1 MPLVIQWTGGEF
13 LLDETNTA
21 IVGRSDSVEITI
33 KHQKISRHHLVFSFE
48 NGDWTARDL
57 DTPNGS
63 FLDAKR
69 ITENVLPKSA
79 SIILGGPVG
88 PTLSVSVLERLRPQD
103 VTAAASNGARQKA
116 QVRRGRFNLSGRVR
130 IGRDPSNDLVLDD
143 LDVSRFHCE
152 ITTTDGQN
160 HEIVD
165 LGSGNGTFVEGA
177 KIKRRRLSVGQIISI
192 GSHSFTYSGGSL
204 ENSATESGPS
214 LVVDGVSVTIGN
226 ARLLSDVSFELRPS
240 SLTGVI
246 GPSGAGK
253 STLLSVLTGELAP
266 TSGVITFGG
275 RDLIQNF
282 EELRSRLGFV
292 PQSDLLHT
300 NLTVRSALRFGAD
313 LRFSPDVTPA
323 EKAQRVESVMS
334 DLGLSKRADLR
345 IDKLSGGQRK
355 RTSVALE
362 LLTEP
367 MVLMLDEPTSGLD
380 PGLDRQVM
388 KLLRTLAD
396 EGRTVL
402 VVTHSTANLDLCD
415 DVLVMAPGG
424 EVAYFGSPLTVL
436 NALEASDWSEAFD
449 SITER
454 GTTGNKK
461 RQVDPRAQSHHEL
474 PRPNRRQ
481 PWAYQ
486 LLVLIRRYWAVI
498 FADKPYLTFL
508 LALPVV
514 LALVGFVVGDEQGL
528 GEGDG
533 IFGLNLQA
541 RSVLLIVVLAATFMG
556 AASSIQELVKERQI
570 FLRERSTGLS
580 PTAYVASK
588 IVVLGTLVIAQ
599 SVFFTL
605 FTFAGRPMPERGL
618 VYESSTFE
626 IVLVVSL
633 LALIGMLL
641 GLLVSNFA
649 RTSEIALP
657 ALVVITML
665 QVVFSGAV
673 PLRYESLAQTLG
685 LVNPA
690 YWAMNS
696 MAATS
701 DLNALLGYGSDD
713 EVWTWV
719 STLTNWTTSTGTLA
733 GFAILLC
740 IAVIALGSTKP
751 STQS

>member
-1 MPLVIQWTGGEF
+1 MPIVVQWNGGE
-13 LLDETNTA
+13 LLLSETETA
-21 IVGRSDSVEITI
+21 VVGRSDSVDITI
-33 KHQKISRHHLVFSFE
+33 KHPKMSRHHLLLYSE
-48 NGDWTARDL
+48 EGKWKAKDL
-57 DTPNGS
+57 DTPNGTYRS
-63 FLDAKR
+63 EER
-69 ITENVLPKSA
+69 ITEVELRDADSLFLGSTIGPELKVGLLSTSRPAGLTRTDQGA
-79 SIILGGPVG
+79 SRAEKDIKK
-88 PTLSVSVLERLRPQD
+88 RH
-103 VTAAASNGARQKA
+103 
-116 QVRRGRFNLSGRVR
+116 NLSSRFRV
-130 IGRDPSNDLVLDD
+130 GRDEASDLVINDF
-143 LDVSRFHCE
+143 DVSRFHAE
-152 ITTTDGQN
+152 ITTKDGQN

-165 LGSGNGTFVEGA
+165 LGSANGTFINGSR
-177 KIKRRRLSVGQIISI
+177 IKRHKLEIGDLVTVGSTTFVYN
-192 GSHSFTYSGGSL
+192 GGALEDVSSGI
-204 ENSATESGPS
+204 GPS
-214 LVVDGVSVTIGN
+214 LVVDGLDVSIGS
-226 ARLLSDVSFELRPS
+226 AKLLSEVSFELKPS
-240 SLTGVI
+240 SLTAII

-253 STLLSVLTGELAP
+253 STLLNVLTGELTP
-266 TSGVITFGG
+266 TRGTISFAG
-275 RDLIQNF
+275 RNLMENF

-300 NLTVRSALRFGAD
+300 NLTVRTALRFGAD
-313 LRFSPDVTPA
+313 LRFSKDVSAA
-323 EKAQRVESVMS
+323 EKSERVEKVIS
-334 DLGLSKRADLR
+334 DLGLEKRAELR
-345 IDKLSGGQRK
+345 IDRLSGGQRK

-367 MVLMLDEPTSGLD
+367 VVLILDEPTSGLD

-388 KLLRTLAD
+388 VLLRKLAD

-402 VVTHSTANLDLCD
+402 VVTHSTQNLDVCD

-424 EVAYFGSPLTVL
+424 NVGYFGSPLTVL
-436 NALEASDWSEAFD
+436 NALDAEDWSEAFD
-449 SITER
+449 NISQLTTTSTRRLQPER
-454 GTTGNKK
+454 QGRGQQTI
-461 RQVDPRAQSHHEL
+461 PAAH
-474 PRPNRRQ
+474 RRQ
-481 PWAYQ
+481 PWLYQ
-486 LLVLIRRYWAVI
+486 LWVLIKRYWAVI
-498 FADKPYLTFL
+498 VADKPFFAFIA
-508 LALPVV
+508 ALPVV
-514 LALVGFVVGDEQGL
+514 LALVGFVVGDELGL

-533 IFGLNLQA
+533 DFGLNLQA

-618 VYESSTFE
+618 IFESSTFE

-696 MAATS
+696 MAATA

-713 EVWTWV
+713 EVLTWV
-719 STLTNWTTSTGTLA
+719 STVTNWTMSTGTLA
-733 GFAILLC
+733 GFALFLG
-740 IAVIALGSTKP
+740 IAVVALGSMKT
-751 STQS
+751 SR